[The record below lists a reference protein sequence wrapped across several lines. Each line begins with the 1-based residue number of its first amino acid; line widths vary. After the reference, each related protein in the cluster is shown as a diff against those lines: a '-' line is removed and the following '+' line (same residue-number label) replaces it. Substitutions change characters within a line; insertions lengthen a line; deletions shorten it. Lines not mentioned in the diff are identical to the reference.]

1 MTYFAK
7 LIKQNFHYD
16 FLYISKTISVD
27 LCAENRPTFEDDY
40 VVFMTLTSL
49 FSSILRAE
57 QSLGDDRANSSVPSA
72 VVGILILFLTH
83 RNKHVLFHK
92 CYRCL
97 KAECF

>member
-27 LCAENRPTFEDDY
+27 LCAEDRLTFEDDY
-40 VVFMTLTSL
+40 VVFMTLTSE
-49 FSSILRAE
+49 SILRAE
-57 QSLGDDRANSSVPSA
+57 QSLRDDKANSSVPSV
-72 VVGILILFLTH
+72 VVGTLILFLTH
-83 RNKHVLFHK
+83 RNKHILFHK

-97 KAECF
+97 RAECF